1 MNSPVL
7 KKIRRWNLEWHRD
20 LGYFFSSL
28 IIIYAISGIAL
39 NHVNDWNPD
48 FIIHKKTVIAPKLN
62 TRDKVNAKN
71 IIEYSKLVG
80 EEYYKV
86 FDFPTNNQVKIYFD
100 NATLHINLETGE
112 GIYEKLTK
120 RHVFYESNVLHRNS
134 LKGWKWVSDIF
145 AFMLIIISITGMVIL
160 KGKYGF
166 LRRGIWLM
174 LAGLLLP
181 VIAIILFILY
191 QR

>member
-1 MNSPVL
+1 MHSPVL

-48 FIIHKKTVIAPKLN
+48 FIIHKQTVITPKLN

-71 IIEYSKLVG
+71 ITEFSKLVG
-80 EEYYKV
+80 EENYKV
-86 FDFPTNNQVKIYFD
+86 FDFPTNSQVKIYYD

-134 LKGWKWVSDIF
+134 LNGWKWISDIF
-145 AFMLIIISITGMVIL
+145 AFMLIIISVTGLFIL

-166 LRRGIWLM
+166 KRRGIWIM
-174 LAGLLLP
+174 LAGLLFP
-181 VIAIILFILY
+181 VTAILLFY
-191 QR
+191 YVNS